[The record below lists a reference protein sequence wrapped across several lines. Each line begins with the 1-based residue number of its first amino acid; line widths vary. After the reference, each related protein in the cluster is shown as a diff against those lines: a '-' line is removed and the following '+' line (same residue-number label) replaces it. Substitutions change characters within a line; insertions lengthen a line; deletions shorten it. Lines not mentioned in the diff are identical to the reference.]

1 MAKAGIAVDAQ
12 SVTHATLPG
21 RRRTWVKGLSV
32 LAIHLL
38 IAGGAILM
46 LFPFLWTVSTSLKLP
61 GSALSWPPTF
71 LPDTFHWQ
79 NYVRVWSIVPFLTYF
94 TNTTIITVISVV
106 GSVLSSSLIGFA
118 FARLRFPGR
127 ETLFILCLSSMML
140 PFVVLMIPRYILF
153 RNFGWIDTFLPLIVP
168 EWFGVAVYI
177 FFARQYFRGLPIEY
191 DEAARLD
198 GASSWWI
205 WAKIILPMS
214 KPLLATIA
222 ILAFRSAWNDFM
234 APLIYLHSDE
244 NLTLAL
250 GLVKFRGYYRTE
262 WSLMMAGA
270 TIMTMPV
277 VLIFFFFQRYFLEG
291 LNFSGLGGR

>member
-12 SVTHATLPG
+12 SVPHATLPG

-270 TIMTMPV
+270 TLVWVSMPYHV
-277 VLIFFFFQRYFLEG
+277 PT
-291 LNFSGLGGR
+291 NS

>member
-1 MAKAGIAVDAQ
+1 MARANAAFESPSTTGAIR
-12 SVTHATLPG
+12 SV
-21 RRRTWVKGLSV
+21 RRNKWMGYLTSFG
-32 LAIHLL
+32 IHL
-38 IAGGAILM
+38 IIGIGALAA

-61 GSALSWPPTF
+61 GSALSWPPTIIPET
-71 LPDTFHWQ
+71 LHWQ
-79 NYVRVWSIVPFLTYF
+79 NYIEVWSIVPFLTYF
-94 TNTTIITVISVV
+94 SNTIIITAMSVL
-106 GSVLSSSLIGFA
+106 GAVLSSSLVGYA

-127 ETLFILCLSSMML
+127 EVLFIACLSTMML
-140 PFVVLMIPRYILF
+140 PFVVIMIPRYILF
-153 RNFGWIDTFLPLIVP
+153 RHLAWIDTFLPLIVP
-168 EWFGVAVYI
+168 EWFGAAVYI
-177 FFARQYFRGLPIEY
+177 FFSRQFFRGLPMEY

-222 ILAFRSAWNDFM
+222 ILAFRGSWNDFM
-234 APLIYLHSDE
+234 APLIYLQSNEH
-244 NLTLAL
+244 LTLAL

-270 TIMTMPV
+270 TLMTIPV
-277 VLIFFFFQRYFLEG
+277 VLMFFFFQRYFLEG

>member
-1 MAKAGIAVDAQ
+1 
-12 SVTHATLPG
+12 
-21 RRRTWVKGLSV
+21 
-32 LAIHLL
+32 
-38 IAGGAILM
+38 M

>member
-1 MAKAGIAVDAQ
+1 MAKAEFTVDAQ
-12 SVTHATLPG
+12 SLSHAIHPRS
-21 RRRTWVKGLSV
+21 RRSWAKALSA
-32 LAIHLL
+32 LAIHLI
-38 IAGGAILM
+38 IAAGAILM

-94 TNTTIITVISVV
+94 TNTTIITVVSVI

-127 ETLFILCLSSMML
+127 EPLFILCLSSMML

-153 RNFGWIDTFLPLIVP
+153 RNFGWIDSFLPLIVP

-177 FFARQYFRGLPIEY
+177 FFARQFFRGLPIEY

-198 GASSWWI
+198 GANSWWI

-222 ILAFRSAWNDFM
+222 ILTFRSAWNDFM

-291 LNFSGLGGR
+291 LNFSGLSGR

>member
-1 MAKAGIAVDAQ
+1 MAKADLAIDPQ
-12 SVTHATLPG
+12 SGSHSTLSNRP
-21 RRRTWVKGLSV
+21 RAWTRGLST

-61 GSALSWPPTF
+61 GSALSWPPTL

-79 NYVRVWSIVPFLTYF
+79 NYIRVWSIVPFLTYF
-94 TNTTIITVISVV
+94 TNTTIITVLSVV
-106 GSVLSSSLIGFA
+106 GSVLSSCLIGYA

-127 ETLFILCLSSMML
+127 ESLFILCLSSMML

-153 RNFGWIDTFLPLIVP
+153 RDFGWIDTFLPLIVP

-177 FFARQYFRGLPIEY
+177 FFARQFFRGLPIEY

>member
-1 MAKAGIAVDAQ
+1 MANITIDAQ
-12 SVTHATLPG
+12 SVTHTTLPRS
-21 RRRTWVKGLSV
+21 RRSWTKGLSRFA
-32 LAIHLL
+32 LHLL
-38 IAGGAILM
+38 IVAGGILM
-46 LFPFLWTVSTSLKLP
+46 LFPFMWTVSTSLKLP

-94 TNTTIITVISVV
+94 INTTIITVMTVI
-106 GSVLSSSLIGFA
+106 GSVLSSCLIGYA

-153 RNFGWIDTFLPLIVP
+153 RNFGWIDSFLPLIVP

-205 WAKIILPMS
+205 WARIILPMS

-222 ILAFRSAWNDFM
+222 ILSFRGAWNDFM

-270 TIMTMPV
+270 TIMTLPV
-277 VLIFFFFQRYFLEG
+277 VMIFFFFQRYFLEG
-291 LNFSGLGGR
+291 LNFSGLSGR

>member
-1 MAKAGIAVDAQ
+1 MAKADITVDAQ
-12 SVTHATLPG
+12 SAPHATLSRG
-21 RRRTWVKGLSV
+21 QRAWMKGLSAF
-32 LAIHLL
+32 AIHLL
-38 IAGGAILM
+38 ITGGALLM

-71 LPDTFHWQ
+71 FPDTFHWQ

-94 TNTTIITVISVV
+94 TNTTSITVLSVI

-127 ETLFILCLSSMML
+127 EALFILCLSSMML

-153 RNFGWIDTFLPLIVP
+153 RNLAWIDTFLPLIVP

-177 FFARQYFRGLPIEY
+177 FFARQFFRGLPIEY

-291 LNFSGLGGR
+291 LNFSGLSGR